1 MPLIKTLHKTLST
14 PNLGSLSDDV
24 SLPDDAQDTISSVSW
39 SPVANYLAAASWDS
53 KIRIYDVNTNSR
65 TAKGTVVFNAAGP
78 VLGCD
83 WAKDGTIVAAG
94 GADKSLH
101 ILHLPTGQQATL
113 SSHEKP
119 IRSVRFV
126 EIPESN
132 AHIVASGSW
141 DKTVKLWD
149 LRQQSPLATITCK
162 DRVYSMDSKSLLL
175 VVATAECHIHLID
188 LRNPTVISR
197 TLESPLQH
205 QTKAVDVC
213 PDGKGWATA
222 SIDGRCGF
230 NLVNEEKEKSKLGSF
245 SFRCHREPP
254 EPKTNVTK
262 VWAVNDVRFHPV
274 QHTVLATAGSDGA
287 FHFWSRTARSRLQ
300 SYPSTGSP
308 ITTTA
313 FNHDGSFFAYA
324 LGYDW
329 SKGYAA
335 NSQEIQTRLMLHPV
349 TVEDGIPKGK

>member
-1 MPLIKTLHKTLST
+1 MSLTKRTPKTLPTSSM
-14 PNLGSLSDDV
+14 GSLSNDV

-39 SPVANYLAAASWDS
+39 SPVANYLAAASWDG
-53 KIRIYDVNTNSR
+53 KIRVYDVNANSR
-65 TAKGTVVFNAAGP
+65 TAKGTAVFNAVGP

-83 WAKDGTIVAAG
+83 WAKDGTIIAAG

-113 SSHEKP
+113 SSHDKP

-126 EIPESN
+126 EVPGSN

-149 LRQQSPLATITCK
+149 LRQQSPFATIMCE

-175 VVATAECHIHLID
+175 VVATAERHIHLID

-197 TLESPLQH
+197 TLKSPLKH
-205 QTKAVDVC
+205 QTKAVDVF

-222 SIDGRCGF
+222 SIEGRCSF
-230 NLVNEEKEKSKLGSF
+230 NAVDKDSKVDF
-245 SFRCHREPP
+245 AFRCHRDSPDP
-254 EPKTNVTK
+254 ETKISK
-262 VWAVNDVRFHPV
+262 VWTINDVRFHPV
-274 QHTVLATAGSDGA
+274 QHTVLVTAGSDGV
-287 FHFWSRTARSRLQ
+287 FNFWDRIAHSRLRA
-300 SYPSTGSP
+300 YPSTGSP

-313 FNHDGSFFAYA
+313 FNHNGSFFAYA

-329 SKGYAA
+329 SKGCAA
-335 NSQEIQTRLMLHPV
+335 NSQEIQTKLMLHSV
-349 TVEDGIPKGK
+349 TVEESTPKRK